1 MLEEKSERL
10 QEIRNEELLSFR
22 EMKEEMEKQLLVVQ
36 QELLKHKEE
45 ELRRSSVNSQTVQ
58 FCAEVSEISGLNE
71 EISEEEE
78 EEKCQTKNIAQN
90 EKSTSLTGRF
100 ELTEDHFKRLLSKLE
115 GAKNRSVEVTAA
127 LEVIGTLKAHLLEL

>member
-1 MLEEKSERL
+1 M
-10 QEIRNEELLSFR
+10 
-22 EMKEEMEKQLLVVQ
+22 
-36 QELLKHKEE
+36 
-45 ELRRSSVNSQTVQ
+45 RRSSVNSQTVQ

-100 ELTEDHFKRLLSKLE
+100 ELTEHHFNRLCSKLE
-115 GAKNRSVEVTAA
+115 GAKNRSAEVTAA